1 MIQKIEVLDQTTID
15 KIAAGEV
22 VERPASVVKEL
33 VENALDANATA
44 ITVEIK
50 DGGIS
55 LIRITDNGSG
65 IPADQVRTAF
75 LRHATSKLRTVEELT
90 GIASLGFRGEALSSI
105 AAVAQI
111 EMITKVPDVLQG
123 VRYLIEGGK
132 EKLFEEI
139 GAPEGTT
146 FIVKNLFYNT
156 PARKKFLR
164 TPTSEANAVGT
175 VVEQLA
181 LSHPEVSFKYMVN
194 HQTKLHTS
202 GNRNI
207 RELVYNIYGRDIAR
221 ELIEIQGESEL
232 MKISGFIG
240 KPVVSRGNRNFENY
254 YVNHRYVKSKLLAK
268 AIEDGYHTAMMQ
280 HKYPFTLLYLEMDGA
295 AVDVNVHPTKMELR
309 FSRQEEIYHQLLE
322 TISRTLAGEEQVV
335 QVSFDR
341 QEKKKEHPQKEAL
354 SAPEPFEHRRMQ
366 QVSGRPS
373 AFGSE
378 NRRMPIYPPMRDTAP
393 RAVAEKNSYLTREES
408 ALFDLPAKPGSG
420 ENVSDQKKSL
430 DPEAATNA
438 VSDLS
443 TDLQKGTGSGIEP
456 AAGSQQQ
463 DSGVSEHLGNPKLDS
478 GSAPGQEVRPQP
490 EGGVMSGQPNTWKQE
505 TAAMSEAPA
514 EPQQETRTVSE
525 AAVETQEE
533 ISKDPGQK
541 AEQLQ
546 LFQDPLLSEQARR
559 HHKIIGQVFDTF
571 WLVQYQDNLYII
583 DQHAAHEKVLFE
595 RMMKNYQEKNVLSQ
609 MVSPPLIVT
618 LTAQEA
624 ELLERYEDIF
634 AGFGYEISPFGGRE
648 YAINAVPHNL
658 YGIASQ
664 DLFVEVLDHL
674 EEVGEKPLDIITEK
688 LASMSCKAAVKGNHA
703 LSFQEVERLIDELL
717 TLEDPYHC
725 PHGRPTIISI
735 SRQEME
741 KKFKRIV

>member
-1 MIQKIEVLDQTTID
+1 M
-15 KIAAGEV
+15 
-22 VERPASVVKEL
+22 ERPASVVKEL

-335 QVSFDR
+335 QVSFGN
-341 QEKKKEHPQKEAL
+341 QEKKKEHPQKE
-354 SAPEPFEHRRMQ
+354 SPSVPEPFEHRRMQ

-378 NRRMPIYPPMRDTAP
+378 SRRMPIYPPVRNAAP
-393 RAVAEKNSYLTREES
+393 QAVAEKNSYLTREES
-408 ALFDLPAKPGSG
+408 ALFDLPGKPGSG
-420 ENVSDQKKSL
+420 ENVSEEKKSV
-430 DPEAATNA
+430 DPEGATGAVPDLSVEPQPQKGADSASETAVGSQLRDSA
-438 VSDLS
+438 VS
-443 TDLQKGTGSGIEP
+443 EP
-456 AAGSQQQ
+456 PTES
-463 DSGVSEHLGNPKLDS
+463 
-478 GSAPGQEVRPQP
+478 
-490 EGGVMSGQPNTWKQE
+490 
-505 TAAMSEAPA
+505 
-514 EPQQETRTVSE
+514 QQETRAVSG
-525 AAVETQEE
+525 AAVKPQEE
-533 ISKDPGQK
+533 ISKDPRQK

-595 RMMKNYQEKNVLSQ
+595 RMMKNYQEKNILSQ

-624 ELLERYEDIF
+624 ELLEKYEDIF
-634 AGFGYEISPFGGRE
+634 TGFGYEISPFGGRE

>member
-335 QVSFDR
+335 QVSFGN
-341 QEKKKEHPQKEAL
+341 QEKKKEHPQKE
-354 SAPEPFEHRRMQ
+354 SPSVPEPFEHRRMQ

-378 NRRMPIYPPMRDTAP
+378 SRRMPIYPPVRNAAP
-393 RAVAEKNSYLTREES
+393 QAVAEKNSYLTREES
-408 ALFDLPAKPGSG
+408 ALFDLPGKPGSG
-420 ENVSDQKKSL
+420 ENVSEEKKSV
-430 DPEAATNA
+430 DPEGATGAVPDLSIEPQPQKGADSASETAVGSQLRDSA
-438 VSDLS
+438 VS
-443 TDLQKGTGSGIEP
+443 EP
-456 AAGSQQQ
+456 PTES
-463 DSGVSEHLGNPKLDS
+463 
-478 GSAPGQEVRPQP
+478 
-490 EGGVMSGQPNTWKQE
+490 
-505 TAAMSEAPA
+505 
-514 EPQQETRTVSE
+514 QQETRAVSG
-525 AAVETQEE
+525 AAVKPQEE

-624 ELLERYEDIF
+624 ELLEKYEDIF
-634 AGFGYEISPFGGRE
+634 TGFGYEISPFGGRE

>member
-335 QVSFDR
+335 QVSFGN
-341 QEKKKEHPQKEAL
+341 QEKKKEHPQKE
-354 SAPEPFEHRRMQ
+354 SPSVPEPFEHRRMQ

-378 NRRMPIYPPMRDTAP
+378 SRRMPIYPPVRNAAP
-393 RAVAEKNSYLTREES
+393 QAVAEKNSYLTREES
-408 ALFDLPAKPGSG
+408 ALFDLPGKPGSG
-420 ENVSDQKKSL
+420 ENVLDQKKSV
-430 DPEAATNA
+430 DREEITSA
-438 VSDLS
+438 VPDHSAEPQ
-443 TDLQKGTGSGIEP
+443 LQKGADSASETAVESK
-456 AAGSQQQ
+456 QQ
-463 DSGVSEHLGNPKLDS
+463 DSVVSEPLTES
-478 GSAPGQEVRPQP
+478 
-490 EGGVMSGQPNTWKQE
+490 
-505 TAAMSEAPA
+505 
-514 EPQQETRTVSE
+514 QQETRAVSG
-525 AAVETQEE
+525 AAVKPQEE
-533 ISKDPGQK
+533 ISKDPEQK
-541 AEQLQ
+541 PEQLQ

-595 RMMKNYQEKNVLSQ
+595 RMMKNYKEKNVLSQ

-624 ELLERYEDIF
+624 ELLEKYEDIF
-634 AGFGYEISPFGGRE
+634 TGFGYEISPFGGRE

>member
-1 MIQKIEVLDQTTID
+1 MAQKIEVLDQTTID

-33 VENALDANATA
+33 VENALDAKATA
-44 ITVEIK
+44 ITVEIR
-50 DGGIS
+50 DGGIH
-55 LIRITDNGSG
+55 LIRITDNGTG

-75 LRHATSKLRTVEELT
+75 LRHATSKIRTVEELT
-90 GIASLGFRGEALSSI
+90 GIGSLGFRGEALSSI

-111 EMITKVPDVLQG
+111 EMITKVPEVLQG

-139 GAPEGTT
+139 GAPTGTT
-146 FIVKNLFYNT
+146 FIVRNLFYNT
-156 PARKKFLR
+156 PARQKFLR

-194 HQTKLHTS
+194 NQTRLHTS
-202 GNRNI
+202 GNCNI
-207 RELVYNIYGRDIAR
+207 RELVYNIYGREIAR
-221 ELIEIQGESEL
+221 ELIEIRGESEL

-268 AIEDGYHTAMMQ
+268 AIEDGYHTSMMQ
-280 HKYPFTLLYLEMDGA
+280 HKYPFTLLYLELDGT

-309 FSRQEEIYHQLLE
+309 FSRQEEIYHQLME
-322 TISRTLAGEEQVV
+322 TIRRTLTEEEQVV
-335 QVSFDR
+335 RVSFGNR
-341 QEKKKEHPQKEAL
+341 PGQKE
-354 SAPEPFEHRRMQ
+354 SGQKEKVSVPEPFEQRRLQ

-378 NRRMPIYPPMRDTAP
+378 RRGMPIYPEGRNSAP
-393 RAVAEKNSYLTREES
+393 RPAVAGGGLTREES
-408 ALFDLPAKPGSG
+408 ALFDTAGKIPPAQHNPQETDGGQRTEPPAMPSAETTRTEPPAAPSAEVAHTEPPVMPSVETVRREGAVAAHGAEEGKPSG
-420 ENVSDQKKSL
+420 EPTV
-430 DPEAATNA
+430 
-438 VSDLS
+438 LS
-443 TDLQKGTGSGIEP
+443 E
-456 AAGSQQQ
+456 
-463 DSGVSEHLGNPKLDS
+463 
-478 GSAPGQEVRPQP
+478 
-490 EGGVMSGQPNTWKQE
+490 
-505 TAAMSEAPA
+505 PA
-514 EPQQETRTVSE
+514 EPCPAEGSGTTCDMGKTLRE
-525 AAVETQEE
+525 KAVYGTGAGG
-533 ISKDPGQK
+533 KM
-541 AEQLQ
+541 EQMQ
-546 LFQDPLLSEQARR
+546 LFQDTLLSEQARR

-595 RMMKNYQEKNVLSQ
+595 RMMKNYRDKEVLSQ
-609 MVSPPLIVT
+609 MVSPPVIVT
-618 LTAQEA
+618 LTAREA
-624 ELLERYEDIF
+624 DLLEKYSDIF
-634 AGFGYEISPFGGRE
+634 ASFGFEISAFGGRE
-648 YAINAVPHNL
+648 YAISAVPHNL
-658 YGIASQ
+658 YGITTQ

-674 EEVGEKPLDIITEK
+674 EEIGEKPLDIITER

-703 LSFQEVERLIDELL
+703 LSFQEVEKLIDELL

-735 SRQEME
+735 SRQELE

>member
-335 QVSFDR
+335 QVSFGN
-341 QEKKKEHPQKEAL
+341 QEKKKEHPQKE
-354 SAPEPFEHRRMQ
+354 SPSVPEPFEHRRMQ

-378 NRRMPIYPPMRDTAP
+378 SRRMPIYPPVRNAAP
-393 RAVAEKNSYLTREES
+393 QAVAEKNSYLTREES
-408 ALFDLPAKPGSG
+408 ALFDLPGKPGSG
-420 ENVSDQKKSL
+420 ENVSEEKKSV
-430 DPEAATNA
+430 DPEASVGA
-438 VSDLS
+438 VPNLQAE
-443 TDLQKGTGSGIEP
+443 LQKGIDSGTES
-456 AAGSQQQ
+456 AAESKQQ
-463 DSGVSEHLGNPKLDS
+463 DSVVSEPLTES
-478 GSAPGQEVRPQP
+478 
-490 EGGVMSGQPNTWKQE
+490 
-505 TAAMSEAPA
+505 
-514 EPQQETRTVSE
+514 QQETRAVSG
-525 AAVETQEE
+525 AAVKPQEE
-533 ISKDPGQK
+533 ISKDPEQK
-541 AEQLQ
+541 PEQLQ

-595 RMMKNYQEKNVLSQ
+595 RMMKNYKEKNILSQ

-624 ELLERYEDIF
+624 ELLEKYEDIF
-634 AGFGYEISPFGGRE
+634 TGFGYEISPFGGRE

>member
-335 QVSFDR
+335 QVSFGN
-341 QEKKKEHPQKEAL
+341 QEKKKEHPQKE
-354 SAPEPFEHRRMQ
+354 SPSVPEPFEHRRMQ

-378 NRRMPIYPPMRDTAP
+378 SRRMPIYPPVRNAAP
-393 RAVAEKNSYLTREES
+393 QAVAEKNSYLTREES
-408 ALFDLPAKPGSG
+408 ALFDLPGKPGSG
-420 ENVSDQKKSL
+420 ENVSEEKKSV
-430 DPEAATNA
+430 DPEGATSA
-438 VSDLS
+438 VPDHSAEPQ
-443 TDLQKGTGSGIEP
+443 LQKGADSASEP
-456 AAGSQQQ
+456 AVGSQLR
-463 DSGVSEHLGNPKLDS
+463 DSVVSEPPTES
-478 GSAPGQEVRPQP
+478 
-490 EGGVMSGQPNTWKQE
+490 
-505 TAAMSEAPA
+505 
-514 EPQQETRTVSE
+514 QQETRAVSG
-525 AAVETQEE
+525 AAVKPQEE
-533 ISKDPGQK
+533 ISKDPRQK

-624 ELLERYEDIF
+624 ELLEKYEDIF
-634 AGFGYEISPFGGRE
+634 TGFGYEISPFGGRE

>member
-335 QVSFDR
+335 QVSFGN
-341 QEKKKEHPQKEAL
+341 QEKKKEHPQKE
-354 SAPEPFEHRRMQ
+354 SPSVPEPFEHRRMQ

-378 NRRMPIYPPMRDTAP
+378 SRRMPIYPPVRNAAP
-393 RAVAEKNSYLTREES
+393 QAVAEKNSYLTREES
-408 ALFDLPAKPGSG
+408 ALFDLPGKPGSG
-420 ENVSDQKKSL
+420 ENVSDQKKSV
-430 DPEAATNA
+430 DREEITSA
-438 VSDLS
+438 VPDHSAEPQ
-443 TDLQKGTGSGIEP
+443 LQKGADSASEP
-456 AAGSQQQ
+456 AVGSQLR
-463 DSGVSEHLGNPKLDS
+463 DSVVSEPPTES
-478 GSAPGQEVRPQP
+478 
-490 EGGVMSGQPNTWKQE
+490 
-505 TAAMSEAPA
+505 
-514 EPQQETRTVSE
+514 QQETRAVSG
-525 AAVETQEE
+525 AAVKPQEE
-533 ISKDPGQK
+533 ISKDPRQK

-624 ELLERYEDIF
+624 ELLEKYEDIF
-634 AGFGYEISPFGGRE
+634 TGFGYEISPFGGRE

>member
-335 QVSFDR
+335 QVSFGN
-341 QEKKKEHPQKEAL
+341 QEKKKEHPQKE
-354 SAPEPFEHRRMQ
+354 SPSVPEPFEHRRMQ

-378 NRRMPIYPPMRDTAP
+378 SRRMPIYPPVRNVAP
-393 RAVAEKNSYLTREES
+393 QAVAEKNSYLTREES
-408 ALFDLPAKPGSG
+408 ALFDLPGKPGSG
-420 ENVSDQKKSL
+420 ENVSEEKKSV
-430 DPEAATNA
+430 DPEGATGAVPDLSIEPQPQKGADSASETAVGSQLRDSA
-438 VSDLS
+438 VS
-443 TDLQKGTGSGIEP
+443 EP
-456 AAGSQQQ
+456 PTES
-463 DSGVSEHLGNPKLDS
+463 
-478 GSAPGQEVRPQP
+478 
-490 EGGVMSGQPNTWKQE
+490 
-505 TAAMSEAPA
+505 
-514 EPQQETRTVSE
+514 QQETRAVSG
-525 AAVETQEE
+525 AAVKPQEE
-533 ISKDPGQK
+533 ISKDPEQK
-541 AEQLQ
+541 PEQLQ

-595 RMMKNYQEKNVLSQ
+595 RMMKNYKEKNVLSQ

-624 ELLERYEDIF
+624 ELLEKYEDIF
-634 AGFGYEISPFGGRE
+634 TGFGYEISPFGGRE

>member
-164 TPTSEANAVGT
+164 TPTSEANTVGT

-335 QVSFDR
+335 QVSFGN
-341 QEKKKEHPQKEAL
+341 QEKKKEHPQKE
-354 SAPEPFEHRRMQ
+354 SPSVPEPFEHRRMQ

-378 NRRMPIYPPMRDTAP
+378 SRRMPIYPPVRNVAP
-393 RAVAEKNSYLTREES
+393 QAVAEKNSYLTREES
-408 ALFDLPAKPGSG
+408 ALFDLSGKPGSG
-420 ENVSDQKKSL
+420 ENVSEEKKSV
-430 DPEAATNA
+430 DPEGATGAVPDLSVEPQPQKGADSASETAVGSQLRDSA
-438 VSDLS
+438 VS
-443 TDLQKGTGSGIEP
+443 EP
-456 AAGSQQQ
+456 PTESQQEIRAV
-463 DSGVSEHLGNPKLDS
+463 SG
-478 GSAPGQEVRPQP
+478 
-490 EGGVMSGQPNTWKQE
+490 
-505 TAAMSEAPA
+505 
-514 EPQQETRTVSE
+514 
-525 AAVETQEE
+525 AAVNPQEE

-546 LFQDPLLSEQARR
+546 LFQDPLLSEQARH

-624 ELLERYEDIF
+624 ELLEKYEDIF
-634 AGFGYEISPFGGRE
+634 TGFGYEISPFGGRE

>member
-335 QVSFDR
+335 QVSFDS
-341 QEKKKEHPQKEAL
+341 QEKKKEHPQKE
-354 SAPEPFEHRRMQ
+354 SPSVPEPFEHRRMQ

-378 NRRMPIYPPMRDTAP
+378 SRRMPIYPPVRNAAP
-393 RAVAEKNSYLTREES
+393 QAVAEKNSYLTREES
-408 ALFDLPAKPGSG
+408 ALFDLPGKPGSG
-420 ENVSDQKKSL
+420 ENVSEEKKSV
-430 DPEAATNA
+430 DPEGATGA
-438 VSDLS
+438 VPDLS
-443 TDLQKGTGSGIEP
+443 VEPQPQKG
-456 AAGSQQQ
+456 A
-463 DSGVSEHLGNPKLDS
+463 DSAS
-478 GSAPGQEVRPQP
+478 
-490 EGGVMSGQPNTWKQE
+490 E
-505 TAAMSEAPA
+505 TAAESQLRDSAVSEPPT
-514 EPQQETRTVSE
+514 ESQQEIRAVSG
-525 AAVETQEE
+525 AAVNPQEE

-546 LFQDPLLSEQARR
+546 LFQDPLLSEQARH

-624 ELLERYEDIF
+624 ELLEKYEDIF
-634 AGFGYEISPFGGRE
+634 TGFGYEISPFGGRE

>member
-335 QVSFDR
+335 QVSFGN
-341 QEKKKEHPQKEAL
+341 QEKKKEHPQKE
-354 SAPEPFEHRRMQ
+354 SPSVPEPFEHRRMQ

-378 NRRMPIYPPMRDTAP
+378 SRRMPIYPPVRNVAP
-393 RAVAEKNSYLTREES
+393 QAVAEKNSYLTREES
-408 ALFDLPAKPGSG
+408 ALFDLSGKPGSG
-420 ENVSDQKKSL
+420 ENVSEEKKSV
-430 DPEAATNA
+430 DPEGATGAVPDLSVEPQPQKGADSASETAVGSQLRDSA
-438 VSDLS
+438 VS
-443 TDLQKGTGSGIEP
+443 EP
-456 AAGSQQQ
+456 PTESQQEIRAV
-463 DSGVSEHLGNPKLDS
+463 SG
-478 GSAPGQEVRPQP
+478 
-490 EGGVMSGQPNTWKQE
+490 
-505 TAAMSEAPA
+505 
-514 EPQQETRTVSE
+514 
-525 AAVETQEE
+525 AAVNPQEE

-546 LFQDPLLSEQARR
+546 LFQDPLLSEQARH

-624 ELLERYEDIF
+624 ELLEKYEDIF
-634 AGFGYEISPFGGRE
+634 TGFGYEISPFGGRE

>member
-254 YVNHRYVKSKLLAK
+254 YVNHRYVKSRLLAK

-335 QVSFDR
+335 QVSFGN
-341 QEKKKEHPQKEAL
+341 QEKKKEHPQKE
-354 SAPEPFEHRRMQ
+354 SPSVPEPFEHRRMQ

-378 NRRMPIYPPMRDTAP
+378 SRRMPIYPPVRNAAP
-393 RAVAEKNSYLTREES
+393 QAVAEKNSYLTREES
-408 ALFDLPAKPGSG
+408 ALFDLPGKPGSG
-420 ENVSDQKKSL
+420 ENVLDQKKSV
-430 DPEAATNA
+430 DREEITSA
-438 VSDLS
+438 VPDHSAEPQ
-443 TDLQKGTGSGIEP
+443 LQKGADSASEP
-456 AAGSQQQ
+456 AVGSQLR
-463 DSGVSEHLGNPKLDS
+463 DSVVSEPPTES
-478 GSAPGQEVRPQP
+478 
-490 EGGVMSGQPNTWKQE
+490 
-505 TAAMSEAPA
+505 
-514 EPQQETRTVSE
+514 QQETRAVSG
-525 AAVETQEE
+525 AAVKPQEE
-533 ISKDPGQK
+533 ISKDPRQK

-624 ELLERYEDIF
+624 ELLEKYEDIF
-634 AGFGYEISPFGGRE
+634 TGFGYEISPFGGRE

>member
-1 MIQKIEVLDQTTID
+1 MQKIEVLDQTTID

-335 QVSFDR
+335 QVSFGN
-341 QEKKKEHPQKEAL
+341 QEKKKEHPQKE
-354 SAPEPFEHRRMQ
+354 SPSVPEPFEHRRMQ

-378 NRRMPIYPPMRDTAP
+378 SRRMPIYPPVRNAAP
-393 RAVAEKNSYLTREES
+393 
-408 ALFDLPAKPGSG
+408 
-420 ENVSDQKKSL
+420 
-430 DPEAATNA
+430 
-438 VSDLS
+438 
-443 TDLQKGTGSGIEP
+443 
-456 AAGSQQQ
+456 
-463 DSGVSEHLGNPKLDS
+463 
-478 GSAPGQEVRPQP
+478 
-490 EGGVMSGQPNTWKQE
+490 
-505 TAAMSEAPA
+505 
-514 EPQQETRTVSE
+514 
-525 AAVETQEE
+525 
-533 ISKDPGQK
+533 
-541 AEQLQ
+541 
-546 LFQDPLLSEQARR
+546 QA
-559 HHKIIGQVFDTF
+559 
-571 WLVQYQDNLYII
+571 
-583 DQHAAHEKVLFE
+583 
-595 RMMKNYQEKNVLSQ
+595 
-609 MVSPPLIVT
+609 
-618 LTAQEA
+618 
-624 ELLERYEDIF
+624 
-634 AGFGYEISPFGGRE
+634 
-648 YAINAVPHNL
+648 
-658 YGIASQ
+658 
-664 DLFVEVLDHL
+664 
-674 EEVGEKPLDIITEK
+674 
-688 LASMSCKAAVKGNHA
+688 
-703 LSFQEVERLIDELL
+703 
-717 TLEDPYHC
+717 
-725 PHGRPTIISI
+725 
-735 SRQEME
+735 
-741 KKFKRIV
+741 

>member
-335 QVSFDR
+335 QVSFGN
-341 QEKKKEHPQKEAL
+341 QEKKKEHPQKE
-354 SAPEPFEHRRMQ
+354 SPSVPEPFEHRRMQ

-373 AFGSE
+373 VFGSE
-378 NRRMPIYPPMRDTAP
+378 SRRMPIYPPVRNVAP
-393 RAVAEKNSYLTREES
+393 QAVAEKNSYLTREES
-408 ALFDLPAKPGSG
+408 ALFDLPGKPGSG
-420 ENVSDQKKSL
+420 ENVSEEKKSV
-430 DPEAATNA
+430 DPEGATGA
-438 VSDLS
+438 VPDLS
-443 TDLQKGTGSGIEP
+443 VEPQPQKG
-456 AAGSQQQ
+456 A
-463 DSGVSEHLGNPKLDS
+463 DSAS
-478 GSAPGQEVRPQP
+478 
-490 EGGVMSGQPNTWKQE
+490 E
-505 TAAMSEAPA
+505 TAVLSW
-514 EPQQETRTVSE
+514 
-525 AAVETQEE
+525 
-533 ISKDPGQK
+533 
-541 AEQLQ
+541 
-546 LFQDPLLSEQARR
+546 LFRSTSRVRQSHQADDGTHGCKHTTCKPNARQRKRR
-559 HHKIIGQVFDTF
+559 AH
-571 WLVQYQDNLYII
+571 
-583 DQHAAHEKVLFE
+583 HAAKK
-595 RMMKNYQEKNVLSQ
+595 RPRTNPQ
-609 MVSPPLIVT
+609 I
-618 LTAQEA
+618 
-624 ELLERYEDIF
+624 
-634 AGFGYEISPFGGRE
+634 
-648 YAINAVPHNL
+648 
-658 YGIASQ
+658 
-664 DLFVEVLDHL
+664 
-674 EEVGEKPLDIITEK
+674 
-688 LASMSCKAAVKGNHA
+688 
-703 LSFQEVERLIDELL
+703 
-717 TLEDPYHC
+717 EDP
-725 PHGRPTIISI
+725 R
-735 SRQEME
+735 
-741 KKFKRIV
+741 V

>member
-240 KPVVSRGNRNFENY
+240 KPVVSRGNRNFEYY

-335 QVSFDR
+335 QVSFGN
-341 QEKKKEHPQKEAL
+341 QEKKKEHPQKE
-354 SAPEPFEHRRMQ
+354 SPSVPEPFEHRRMQ

-378 NRRMPIYPPMRDTAP
+378 SRRMPIYPPVRNAAP
-393 RAVAEKNSYLTREES
+393 QAVAEKNSYLTREES
-408 ALFDLPAKPGSG
+408 ALFDLPGKPGSG
-420 ENVSDQKKSL
+420 ENVSEEKKSV
-430 DPEAATNA
+430 DPEASVGA
-438 VSDLS
+438 VPNLQAE
-443 TDLQKGTGSGIEP
+443 LQKGIDSGTES
-456 AAGSQQQ
+456 AAESKQQ
-463 DSGVSEHLGNPKLDS
+463 DSVVSEPLTES
-478 GSAPGQEVRPQP
+478 
-490 EGGVMSGQPNTWKQE
+490 
-505 TAAMSEAPA
+505 
-514 EPQQETRTVSE
+514 QQETRAVSG
-525 AAVETQEE
+525 AAVKPQEE
-533 ISKDPGQK
+533 ISKDPEQK
-541 AEQLQ
+541 PEQLQ

-595 RMMKNYQEKNVLSQ
+595 RMMKNYKEKNVLSQ

-624 ELLERYEDIF
+624 ELLEKYEDIF
-634 AGFGYEISPFGGRE
+634 TGFGYEISPFGGRE

>member
-335 QVSFDR
+335 QVSFGN
-341 QEKKKEHPQKEAL
+341 QEKKKEHPQKE
-354 SAPEPFEHRRMQ
+354 STSVPEPFEHRRMQ

-378 NRRMPIYPPMRDTAP
+378 SRRMPIYPPVRNAAP
-393 RAVAEKNSYLTREES
+393 QAVAEKNSYLTREES
-408 ALFDLPAKPGSG
+408 ALFDLPGKPGSG
-420 ENVSDQKKSL
+420 ENVSEEKKSV
-430 DPEAATNA
+430 DPEASVGA
-438 VSDLS
+438 VPNLQAE
-443 TDLQKGTGSGIEP
+443 LQKGIDSGTES
-456 AAGSQQQ
+456 AAESKQQ
-463 DSGVSEHLGNPKLDS
+463 DSVVSEPLTES
-478 GSAPGQEVRPQP
+478 
-490 EGGVMSGQPNTWKQE
+490 
-505 TAAMSEAPA
+505 
-514 EPQQETRTVSE
+514 QQETRAVSG
-525 AAVETQEE
+525 AAVKPQEE
-533 ISKDPGQK
+533 ISKDPEQK
-541 AEQLQ
+541 PEQLQ

-595 RMMKNYQEKNVLSQ
+595 RMMKNYKEKNVLSQ

-624 ELLERYEDIF
+624 ELLEKYEDIF
-634 AGFGYEISPFGGRE
+634 TGFGYEISPFGGRE

>member
-335 QVSFDR
+335 QVSFGN
-341 QEKKKEHPQKEAL
+341 QEKKKEHPQKE
-354 SAPEPFEHRRMQ
+354 SPSVPEPFEHRRMQ

-378 NRRMPIYPPMRDTAP
+378 SRRMPIYPPVRNAAP
-393 RAVAEKNSYLTREES
+393 QAVAEKNSYLTREES
-408 ALFDLPAKPGSG
+408 ALFDLPGKPGSG
-420 ENVSDQKKSL
+420 ENVSEEKKSV
-430 DPEAATNA
+430 DPEASVGA
-438 VSDLS
+438 VPNLQAE
-443 TDLQKGTGSGIEP
+443 LQKGIDSGTES
-456 AAGSQQQ
+456 AAESKQQ
-463 DSGVSEHLGNPKLDS
+463 DSVVSEPLTES
-478 GSAPGQEVRPQP
+478 
-490 EGGVMSGQPNTWKQE
+490 
-505 TAAMSEAPA
+505 
-514 EPQQETRTVSE
+514 QQETRAVSG
-525 AAVETQEE
+525 AAVKPQEE
-533 ISKDPGQK
+533 ISKDPEQK
-541 AEQLQ
+541 PEQLQ

-595 RMMKNYQEKNVLSQ
+595 RMMKNYKEKNVLSQ

-624 ELLERYEDIF
+624 ELLEKYEDIF
-634 AGFGYEISPFGGRE
+634 TGFGYEISPFGGRE

>member
-335 QVSFDR
+335 QVSFGN
-341 QEKKKEHPQKEAL
+341 QEKKKEHPQKE
-354 SAPEPFEHRRMQ
+354 SPSVPEPFEHRRMQ

-378 NRRMPIYPPMRDTAP
+378 SRRMPIYPPVRNVAP
-393 RAVAEKNSYLTREES
+393 QAVAEKNSYLTREES
-408 ALFDLPAKPGSG
+408 ALFDLPGKPGSG
-420 ENVSDQKKSL
+420 ENVSEEKKSV
-430 DPEAATNA
+430 DPEGATGAVPDLSVEPQPQKGADSASETAVGSQLRDSA
-438 VSDLS
+438 VS
-443 TDLQKGTGSGIEP
+443 EP
-456 AAGSQQQ
+456 PTESQQEIRAV
-463 DSGVSEHLGNPKLDS
+463 SG
-478 GSAPGQEVRPQP
+478 
-490 EGGVMSGQPNTWKQE
+490 
-505 TAAMSEAPA
+505 
-514 EPQQETRTVSE
+514 
-525 AAVETQEE
+525 AAVKPQEE
-533 ISKDPGQK
+533 ISKDPEQK
-541 AEQLQ
+541 PEQLQ
-546 LFQDPLLSEQARR
+546 LFQDPLLSEQARH

-624 ELLERYEDIF
+624 ELLEKYEDIF
-634 AGFGYEISPFGGRE
+634 TGFGYEISPFGGRE

>member
-335 QVSFDR
+335 QVSFGN
-341 QEKKKEHPQKEAL
+341 QEKKKEHPQKE
-354 SAPEPFEHRRMQ
+354 SPSVPEPFEHRRMQ

-378 NRRMPIYPPMRDTAP
+378 SRRMPIYPPVRNVAP
-393 RAVAEKNSYLTREES
+393 QAVAEKNSYLTREES
-408 ALFDLPAKPGSG
+408 ALFDLPGKPGSG
-420 ENVSDQKKSL
+420 ENVSEEKKSV
-430 DPEAATNA
+430 DPEASVGA
-438 VSDLS
+438 VPNLQAE
-443 TDLQKGTGSGIEP
+443 LQKGIDSGTES
-456 AAGSQQQ
+456 AAESKQQ
-463 DSGVSEHLGNPKLDS
+463 DSVVSEPLTES
-478 GSAPGQEVRPQP
+478 
-490 EGGVMSGQPNTWKQE
+490 
-505 TAAMSEAPA
+505 
-514 EPQQETRTVSE
+514 QQETRAVSG
-525 AAVETQEE
+525 AAVKPQEE
-533 ISKDPGQK
+533 ISKDPEQK
-541 AEQLQ
+541 PEQLQ

-595 RMMKNYQEKNVLSQ
+595 RMMKNYKEKNVLSQ

-624 ELLERYEDIF
+624 ELLEKYEDIF
-634 AGFGYEISPFGGRE
+634 TGFGYEISPFGGRE

>member
-1 MIQKIEVLDQTTID
+1 MQKIEVLDQTTID

-335 QVSFDR
+335 QVSFGN
-341 QEKKKEHPQKEAL
+341 QEKKKEHPQKE
-354 SAPEPFEHRRMQ
+354 SPSVPEPFEHRRMQ

-378 NRRMPIYPPMRDTAP
+378 SRRMPIYPPVRNAAP
-393 RAVAEKNSYLTREES
+393 QAVAEKNSYLTREES
-408 ALFDLPAKPGSG
+408 ALFDLPGKPGSG
-420 ENVSDQKKSL
+420 ENVSEEKKSV
-430 DPEAATNA
+430 DPEASVGA
-438 VSDLS
+438 VPNLQAE
-443 TDLQKGTGSGIEP
+443 LQKGIDSGTES
-456 AAGSQQQ
+456 AAESKQQ
-463 DSGVSEHLGNPKLDS
+463 DSVVSEPLTES
-478 GSAPGQEVRPQP
+478 
-490 EGGVMSGQPNTWKQE
+490 
-505 TAAMSEAPA
+505 
-514 EPQQETRTVSE
+514 QQETRAVSG
-525 AAVETQEE
+525 AAVKPQEE
-533 ISKDPGQK
+533 ISKDPEQK
-541 AEQLQ
+541 PEQLQ

-595 RMMKNYQEKNVLSQ
+595 RMMKNYKEKNVLSQ

-624 ELLERYEDIF
+624 ELLEKYEDIF
-634 AGFGYEISPFGGRE
+634 TGFGYEISPFGGRE

>member
-280 HKYPFTLLYLEMDGA
+280 HKYPFTLLYLEMGGA

-335 QVSFDR
+335 QVSFGN
-341 QEKKKEHPQKEAL
+341 QEKKKEHPQKE
-354 SAPEPFEHRRMQ
+354 SPSVPEPFEHRRMQ

-378 NRRMPIYPPMRDTAP
+378 SRRMPIYPPVRNAAP
-393 RAVAEKNSYLTREES
+393 QAVAERNSYLTREES
-408 ALFDLPAKPGSG
+408 ALFDLPGKPGSG
-420 ENVSDQKKSL
+420 ENVSEEKKSV
-430 DPEAATNA
+430 DPEASVGA
-438 VSDLS
+438 VPNLQAE
-443 TDLQKGTGSGIEP
+443 LQKGIDSGTES
-456 AAGSQQQ
+456 AAESKQQ
-463 DSGVSEHLGNPKLDS
+463 DSAVSEPLTES
-478 GSAPGQEVRPQP
+478 
-490 EGGVMSGQPNTWKQE
+490 
-505 TAAMSEAPA
+505 
-514 EPQQETRTVSE
+514 QQETRAVSG
-525 AAVETQEE
+525 AAVKPQEE
-533 ISKDPGQK
+533 ISKDPEQK
-541 AEQLQ
+541 PEQLQ

-595 RMMKNYQEKNVLSQ
+595 RMMKNYKEKNVLSQ

-624 ELLERYEDIF
+624 ELLEKYEDIF
-634 AGFGYEISPFGGRE
+634 TGFGYEISPFGGRE

>member
-335 QVSFDR
+335 QVSFGN
-341 QEKKKEHPQKEAL
+341 QEKKKEHPQKE
-354 SAPEPFEHRRMQ
+354 SPSVPEPFEHRRMQ

-378 NRRMPIYPPMRDTAP
+378 SRRMPIYPPVRNAAP
-393 RAVAEKNSYLTREES
+393 QAVAEKNSYLTREES
-408 ALFDLPAKPGSG
+408 ALFDLPGKPGSG
-420 ENVSDQKKSL
+420 ENVSEEKKSV
-430 DPEAATNA
+430 DPEASVGA
-438 VSDLS
+438 VPNLQAE
-443 TDLQKGTGSGIEP
+443 LQKGIDSGTES
-456 AAGSQQQ
+456 AAESKQQ
-463 DSGVSEHLGNPKLDS
+463 DSVVSEPLTES
-478 GSAPGQEVRPQP
+478 
-490 EGGVMSGQPNTWKQE
+490 
-505 TAAMSEAPA
+505 
-514 EPQQETRTVSE
+514 QQETRAVSG
-525 AAVETQEE
+525 AAVKPQEE
-533 ISKDPGQK
+533 ISKDPEQK
-541 AEQLQ
+541 PEQLQ

-595 RMMKNYQEKNVLSQ
+595 RMMKNYKEKNVLSQ

-624 ELLERYEDIF
+624 ELLEKYEDIF
-634 AGFGYEISPFGGRE
+634 TGFGYEISPFGGRE

-735 SRQEME
+735 SRKEME

>member
-280 HKYPFTLLYLEMDGA
+280 HKYPFTLLYLEMGGA

-335 QVSFDR
+335 QVSFGN
-341 QEKKKEHPQKEAL
+341 QEKKKEHPQKE
-354 SAPEPFEHRRMQ
+354 SPSVPEPFEHRRMQ

-378 NRRMPIYPPMRDTAP
+378 SRRMPIYPPVRNAAP
-393 RAVAEKNSYLTREES
+393 QAVAEKNSYLTREES
-408 ALFDLPAKPGSG
+408 ALFDLPGKPGSG
-420 ENVSDQKKSL
+420 ENVSEEKKSV
-430 DPEAATNA
+430 DPEGATGAVPDLSVEPQPQKGADSASETAVGSQLRDSA
-438 VSDLS
+438 VS
-443 TDLQKGTGSGIEP
+443 EP
-456 AAGSQQQ
+456 PTESQQEIRAV
-463 DSGVSEHLGNPKLDS
+463 SG
-478 GSAPGQEVRPQP
+478 
-490 EGGVMSGQPNTWKQE
+490 
-505 TAAMSEAPA
+505 
-514 EPQQETRTVSE
+514 
-525 AAVETQEE
+525 AAVNPQEE

-595 RMMKNYQEKNVLSQ
+595 RMMKNYKEKNILSQ

-624 ELLERYEDIF
+624 ELLEKYEDIF
-634 AGFGYEISPFGGRE
+634 TGFGYEISPFGGRE

>member
-44 ITVEIK
+44 ITVVIK

-335 QVSFDR
+335 QVSFGN
-341 QEKKKEHPQKEAL
+341 QEKKKEHPQKE
-354 SAPEPFEHRRMQ
+354 SPSVPEPFEHRRMQ

-378 NRRMPIYPPMRDTAP
+378 SRRMPIYPPVRNVAP
-393 RAVAEKNSYLTREES
+393 QAVAEKNSYLTREES
-408 ALFDLPAKPGSG
+408 ALFDLSGKPGSG
-420 ENVSDQKKSL
+420 ENVSEEKKSV
-430 DPEAATNA
+430 DPEGATGAVPDLSVEPQPQKGADSASETAVGSQLRDSA
-438 VSDLS
+438 VS
-443 TDLQKGTGSGIEP
+443 EP
-456 AAGSQQQ
+456 PTESQQEIRAV
-463 DSGVSEHLGNPKLDS
+463 SG
-478 GSAPGQEVRPQP
+478 
-490 EGGVMSGQPNTWKQE
+490 
-505 TAAMSEAPA
+505 
-514 EPQQETRTVSE
+514 
-525 AAVETQEE
+525 AAVNPQEE

-546 LFQDPLLSEQARR
+546 LFQDPLLSEQARH

-624 ELLERYEDIF
+624 ELLEKYEDIF
-634 AGFGYEISPFGGRE
+634 TGFGYEISPFGGRE

>member
-123 VRYLIEGGK
+123 VRYLIESGK

-335 QVSFDR
+335 QVSFGN
-341 QEKKKEHPQKEAL
+341 QEKKKEHPQKE
-354 SAPEPFEHRRMQ
+354 SPSVPEPFEHRRMQ

-378 NRRMPIYPPMRDTAP
+378 SRRMPIYPPVRNAAP
-393 RAVAEKNSYLTREES
+393 QAVAEKNSYLTREES
-408 ALFDLPAKPGSG
+408 ALFDLPGKPGSG
-420 ENVSDQKKSL
+420 ENVSEEKKSV
-430 DPEAATNA
+430 DPEGATGAVPDLSVEPQPQKGADSASETAVGSQLRDSA
-438 VSDLS
+438 VS
-443 TDLQKGTGSGIEP
+443 EP
-456 AAGSQQQ
+456 PTESQQEIRAV
-463 DSGVSEHLGNPKLDS
+463 SG
-478 GSAPGQEVRPQP
+478 
-490 EGGVMSGQPNTWKQE
+490 
-505 TAAMSEAPA
+505 
-514 EPQQETRTVSE
+514 
-525 AAVETQEE
+525 AAVKPQEE

-546 LFQDPLLSEQARR
+546 LFQDPLLSEQARH

-624 ELLERYEDIF
+624 ELLEKYEDIF
-634 AGFGYEISPFGGRE
+634 TGFGYEISPFGGRE

>member
-335 QVSFDR
+335 QVSFGN
-341 QEKKKEHPQKEAL
+341 QEKKKEHPQKE
-354 SAPEPFEHRRMQ
+354 SPSVPEPFEHRRMQ

-378 NRRMPIYPPMRDTAP
+378 SRRMPIYPPVRNVAP
-393 RAVAEKNSYLTREES
+393 QAVAEKNSYLTREES
-408 ALFDLPAKPGSG
+408 ALFDLPGKPGSG
-420 ENVSDQKKSL
+420 ENVSDQKKSV
-430 DPEAATNA
+430 DREEITSA
-438 VSDLS
+438 VPDHSAEPQ
-443 TDLQKGTGSGIEP
+443 LQKGADSASEP
-456 AAGSQQQ
+456 AVGSQLR
-463 DSGVSEHLGNPKLDS
+463 DSVVSEPPTES
-478 GSAPGQEVRPQP
+478 
-490 EGGVMSGQPNTWKQE
+490 
-505 TAAMSEAPA
+505 
-514 EPQQETRTVSE
+514 QQETRAVSG
-525 AAVETQEE
+525 AAVKPQEE
-533 ISKDPGQK
+533 ISKDPRQK

-624 ELLERYEDIF
+624 ELLEKYEDIF
-634 AGFGYEISPFGGRE
+634 TGFGYEISPFGGRE

>member
-335 QVSFDR
+335 QVSFGN
-341 QEKKKEHPQKEAL
+341 QEKKKEHPQKE
-354 SAPEPFEHRRMQ
+354 SPSVPEPFEHRRMQ

-378 NRRMPIYPPMRDTAP
+378 SRRMPIYPPVRNVAP
-393 RAVAEKNSYLTREES
+393 QAVAEKNSYLTREES
-408 ALFDLPAKPGSG
+408 ALFDLPGKPGSG
-420 ENVSDQKKSL
+420 ENVSEEKKSV
-430 DPEAATNA
+430 DPEGATGAVPDLSVEPQPQKGADSASETAVGSQLRDSA
-438 VSDLS
+438 VS
-443 TDLQKGTGSGIEP
+443 EP
-456 AAGSQQQ
+456 PTES
-463 DSGVSEHLGNPKLDS
+463 
-478 GSAPGQEVRPQP
+478 
-490 EGGVMSGQPNTWKQE
+490 
-505 TAAMSEAPA
+505 
-514 EPQQETRTVSE
+514 QQETRAVSG
-525 AAVETQEE
+525 AAVNPQEE

-595 RMMKNYQEKNVLSQ
+595 RMMKNYKEKNVLSQ

-624 ELLERYEDIF
+624 ELLEKYEDIF
-634 AGFGYEISPFGGRE
+634 TGFGYEISPFGGRE

>member
-1 MIQKIEVLDQTTID
+1 MAQKIEVLDQTTID

-33 VENALDANATA
+33 VENALDAKATA
-44 ITVEIK
+44 ITVEIR
-50 DGGIS
+50 DGGIH
-55 LIRITDNGSG
+55 LIRITDNGTG
-65 IPADQVRTAF
+65 IPANQVRTAF
-75 LRHATSKLRTVEELT
+75 LRHATSKIRTVEELT
-90 GIASLGFRGEALSSI
+90 GIGSLGFRGEALSSI

-111 EMITKVPDVLQG
+111 EMITKVPEVLQG

-139 GAPEGTT
+139 GAPTGTT
-146 FIVKNLFYNT
+146 FIVRNLFYNT
-156 PARKKFLR
+156 PARQKFLR

-194 HQTKLHTS
+194 NQTRLHTS
-202 GNRNI
+202 GNCNI
-207 RELVYNIYGRDIAR
+207 RELVYNIYGREIAR
-221 ELIEIQGESEL
+221 ELIEIRGESEL

-268 AIEDGYHTAMMQ
+268 AIEDGYHTSMMQ
-280 HKYPFTLLYLEMDGA
+280 HKYPFTLLYLELDGT

-309 FSRQEEIYHQLLE
+309 FSRQEEIYHQLME
-322 TISRTLAGEEQVV
+322 TIRRTLTEEEQVV
-335 QVSFDR
+335 RVSFGNR
-341 QEKKKEHPQKEAL
+341 PGQKE
-354 SAPEPFEHRRMQ
+354 SGQKEKVSVPEPFEQRRLQ

-378 NRRMPIYPPMRDTAP
+378 RRGMPIYPEGRNSAP
-393 RAVAEKNSYLTREES
+393 RPAAAGGGLTREES
-408 ALFDLPAKPGSG
+408 ALFDTAGKIPPAQHNPQETDGGQRTEPPAMPSAETTRTEPPAAPSAEVAHTEPPVMPSVETVRREGAVAAHRAEEGKPSG
-420 ENVSDQKKSL
+420 EPTV
-430 DPEAATNA
+430 
-438 VSDLS
+438 LS
-443 TDLQKGTGSGIEP
+443 EPAEPCP
-456 AAGSQQQ
+456 AAGAGT
-463 DSGVSEHLGNPKLDS
+463 SGDMGKTLREKAVYGT
-478 GSAPGQEVRPQP
+478 GA
-490 EGGVMSGQPNTWKQE
+490 GGKM
-505 TAAMSEAPA
+505 
-514 EPQQETRTVSE
+514 
-525 AAVETQEE
+525 
-533 ISKDPGQK
+533 
-541 AEQLQ
+541 EQMQ
-546 LFQDPLLSEQARR
+546 LFQDTLLSEQARR

-595 RMMKNYQEKNVLSQ
+595 RMMKNYRDKEVLSQ
-609 MVSPPLIVT
+609 MVSPPVIVT
-618 LTAQEA
+618 LTAREA
-624 ELLERYEDIF
+624 DLLEKYSDIF
-634 AGFGYEISPFGGRE
+634 ASFGFEISAFGGRE
-648 YAINAVPHNL
+648 YAISAVPHNL
-658 YGIASQ
+658 YGITTQ

-674 EEVGEKPLDIITEK
+674 EEIGEKPLDIITER

-703 LSFQEVERLIDELL
+703 LSFQEVEKLIDELL

-735 SRQEME
+735 SRQELE

>member
-335 QVSFDR
+335 QVSFGN
-341 QEKKKEHPQKEAL
+341 QEKKKEHPQKE
-354 SAPEPFEHRRMQ
+354 SPSVPEPFEHRRMQ

-378 NRRMPIYPPMRDTAP
+378 SRRMPIYPPVRNVAP
-393 RAVAEKNSYLTREES
+393 QAVAEKNSYLTREES
-408 ALFDLPAKPGSG
+408 ALFDLPGKPGSG
-420 ENVSDQKKSL
+420 ENVSEEKKSV
-430 DPEAATNA
+430 DPEASVGA
-438 VSDLS
+438 VPNLQAE
-443 TDLQKGTGSGIEP
+443 LQKGIDSGTES
-456 AAGSQQQ
+456 AAESKQQ
-463 DSGVSEHLGNPKLDS
+463 DSVVSEPLTES
-478 GSAPGQEVRPQP
+478 
-490 EGGVMSGQPNTWKQE
+490 
-505 TAAMSEAPA
+505 
-514 EPQQETRTVSE
+514 QQETRAVSG
-525 AAVETQEE
+525 AAVKPQEE
-533 ISKDPGQK
+533 ISKDPEQK
-541 AEQLQ
+541 PEQLQ

-624 ELLERYEDIF
+624 ELLEKYEDIF
-634 AGFGYEISPFGGRE
+634 TGFGYEISPFGGRE

>member
-335 QVSFDR
+335 QVSFGN
-341 QEKKKEHPQKEAL
+341 QEKKKEHPQKE
-354 SAPEPFEHRRMQ
+354 SPSVPEPFEHRRMQ

-378 NRRMPIYPPMRDTAP
+378 SRRMPIYPPVRNVAP
-393 RAVAEKNSYLTREES
+393 QAVAERNSYLTREES
-408 ALFDLPAKPGSG
+408 ALFDLPGKPGSG
-420 ENVSDQKKSL
+420 ENVSEEKKSV
-430 DPEAATNA
+430 DPEGATGAVPDLSVEPQPQKGADSASETAVGSQLRDSA
-438 VSDLS
+438 VS
-443 TDLQKGTGSGIEP
+443 EP
-456 AAGSQQQ
+456 PTESQQEIRAV
-463 DSGVSEHLGNPKLDS
+463 SG
-478 GSAPGQEVRPQP
+478 
-490 EGGVMSGQPNTWKQE
+490 
-505 TAAMSEAPA
+505 
-514 EPQQETRTVSE
+514 
-525 AAVETQEE
+525 AAVKPQEE
-533 ISKDPGQK
+533 ISKDPEQK
-541 AEQLQ
+541 PEQLQ

-624 ELLERYEDIF
+624 ELLEKYEDIF
-634 AGFGYEISPFGGRE
+634 TGFGYEISPFGGRE

>member
-335 QVSFDR
+335 QVSFGN
-341 QEKKKEHPQKEAL
+341 QEKKKEHPQKE
-354 SAPEPFEHRRMQ
+354 SPSVPEPFEHRRMQ

-378 NRRMPIYPPMRDTAP
+378 SRRMPIYPPVRNAAP
-393 RAVAEKNSYLTREES
+393 QAVAEKNSYLTREES
-408 ALFDLPAKPGSG
+408 ALFDLPGKPGSG
-420 ENVSDQKKSL
+420 ENVSEEKKSV
-430 DPEAATNA
+430 DPEASVGA
-438 VSDLS
+438 VPNLQAE
-443 TDLQKGTGSGIEP
+443 LQKGIDSGTES
-456 AAGSQQQ
+456 AAESKQQ
-463 DSGVSEHLGNPKLDS
+463 DSVVSEPLTES
-478 GSAPGQEVRPQP
+478 
-490 EGGVMSGQPNTWKQE
+490 
-505 TAAMSEAPA
+505 
-514 EPQQETRTVSE
+514 QQETRAVSG
-525 AAVETQEE
+525 AAVKPQEE
-533 ISKDPGQK
+533 ISKDPEQK
-541 AEQLQ
+541 PEQLQ

-595 RMMKNYQEKNVLSQ
+595 RMMKNYKEKNVLSQ

-624 ELLERYEDIF
+624 ELLEKYEDIF
-634 AGFGYEISPFGGRE
+634 TGFGYEISPFGGRE

-717 TLEDPYHC
+717 TLENPYHC